1 MKYIFVQWDPP
12 DREEWLTC
20 LPAQPPCQ
28 PCLGSK
34 IVMMMRTVVVK
45 WRWWWWQWLKIEIS
59 GSAWRDPDEVV
70 CSVALHIAPIHML
83 SFSRSSSTTISRPM
97 VNGHTMVKVNFPSSI
112 QKDQFQIFERQWKQ
126 WQPGKT
132 NVICKVP
139 MPIKWSSKKAPI
151 LKRGH
156 FLAISAT
163 NLSKLTLILHDIKK
177 FTQTKNLLN
186 VYSVEYTS
194 GSSLN
199 WKNIEKFTQ
208 TKNLLNVYSVE
219 DTSGSSLHWKDIKTP
234 TPSRKPI
241 HVSDVTKHL

>member
-1 MKYIFVQWDPP
+1 MVVAMVENRNIW
-12 DREEWLTC
+12 EC
-20 LPAQPPCQ
+20 LARP
-28 PCLGSK
+28 
-34 IVMMMRTVVVK
+34 
-45 WRWWWWQWLKIEIS
+45 WWS
-59 GSAWRDPDEVV
+59 GLLCCTAHCAHSYAFLFTIIINNNLSA
-70 CSVALHIAPIHML
+70 H
-83 SFSRSSSTTISRPM
+83 
-97 VNGHTMVKVNFPSSI
+97 GHTMVKVNFPSSI

-139 MPIKWSSKKAPI
+139 MLIKCSSKKAPI
-151 LKRGH
+151 MKRGH

-241 HVSDVTKHL
+241 HVSDVTKYL